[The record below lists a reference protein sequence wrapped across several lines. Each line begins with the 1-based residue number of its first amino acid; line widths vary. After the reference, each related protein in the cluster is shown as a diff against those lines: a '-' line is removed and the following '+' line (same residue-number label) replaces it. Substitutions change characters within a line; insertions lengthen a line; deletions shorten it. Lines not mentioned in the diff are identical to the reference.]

1 MSTIVLTESQKESF
15 ELLYASICNSL
26 VYAEDL
32 LKHNKFREPMA
43 PMVTK
48 LKWLK
53 TAIELRIPE
62 DRRKSAREG
71 DHLFYDELLRYST
84 HMDDKDKQKLE
95 KFINSL

>member
-1 MSTIVLTESQKESF
+1 
-15 ELLYASICNSL
+15 
-26 VYAEDL
+26 
-32 LKHNKFREPMA
+32 MA